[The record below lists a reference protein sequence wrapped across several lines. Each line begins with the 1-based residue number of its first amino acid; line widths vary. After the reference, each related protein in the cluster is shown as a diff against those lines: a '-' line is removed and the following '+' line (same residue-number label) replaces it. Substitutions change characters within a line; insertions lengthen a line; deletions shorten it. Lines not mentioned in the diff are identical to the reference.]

1 MQGSWER
8 RPLLRDRLGN
18 KAGDQTLEVIR
29 PMMVPLGARQHAR
42 VGCGACWS
50 IQMSET
56 KNNQAEGWP
65 AAQGTEV
72 VHLVL
77 EVCIAGQDSGVA
89 FGAFSELTP
98 GDQLPP
104 VRARTALHLPA
115 AHPFLESLSRL
126 SSASVSPQRD
136 WSQSRLS
143 LFPSGAHIPGPK
155 SQECS

>member
-1 MQGSWER
+1 MWG
-8 RPLLRDRLGN
+8 LLEHTDVRN
-18 KAGDQTLEVIR
+18 KEQ
-29 PMMVPLGARQHAR
+29 
-42 VGCGACWS
+42 S
-50 IQMSET
+50 
-56 KNNQAEGWP
+56 AEGRP

-77 EVCIAGQDSGVA
+77 EVCSAGQDNGAA
-89 FGAFSELTP
+89 FGAFSEPTP

-136 WSQSRLS
+136 WSQIEQAESLSFWRPHTRSQVSRVL
-143 LFPSGAHIPGPK
+143 LTPAEPH
-155 SQECS
+155 SQ